1 MIRWTKQFYKTIF
14 STIFHRRKFSFIHK
28 RDYTRNKRIA
38 RYQPQKKK
46 IIKKGYKNITLTVKN
61 LKKYRYF
68 YYPQS
73 ACFAIAKEIKKK
85 KKNQLLRAESR
96 TSRDRENKNKDW
108 KGGMRAIGLGE
119 WFPRYICRG

>member
-46 IIKKGYKNITLTVKN
+46 IIKKEYKNITLTVKN

-85 KKNQLLRAESR
+85 KKINYCEQNLERHEIAR
-96 TSRDRENKNKDW
+96 IKIR
-108 KGGMRAIGLGE
+108 IGKEGCE
-119 WFPRYICRG
+119 Q